1 MIYFIGRQTDVKGK
15 EFTHSTMSECV
26 DFLHSQKVIGLDI
39 ETTRKYNGKYELEG
53 LDPYLSNIVML
64 QIGTVERQ
72 YVIDVRY
79 IDISP
84 LKSILEHSDIVK
96 VGHNIKFE
104 YKHLLGHG
112 IRLQNVYDS
121 MVVEQIIYSGIKF
134 PRAQVQV
141 GDKIKNYD
149 GFSLEDLLYRY
160 QKKIINKETRLEF
173 LNIKDRPFT
182 SIQIEYGADDIV
194 YPLLIREEQ
203 LVQVHKKDVSNTV
216 SLEMLFLLVIADIEY
231 KGMHFD
237 QNVWKATYDINL
249 PKFNRLREELDEFV
263 LTKYPASQFINKQLD
278 LFSDEIKCNIQW
290 TSSKQVI
297 DFFRWLGICPQA
309 VSKETKKLSYTVN
322 AQVLRASLNTFN
334 KGIPEDLKN
343 MVLTYLDFK
352 EAEQSVTT
360 FGIKFF
366 KYVNPIT
373 NRLHSNYKQ
382 ILNTGRISSSG
393 PNLQNIP
400 SDNSF
405 RSAFTAPKGWKIV
418 NADYSGQEQII
429 LANKSNDKD
438 LQYFYEQNLGDMH
451 SYIASKIFPELSNV
465 TLDDIKKYHKDK
477 RQIAKAAGFAINYG
491 GTGYTIADNLGI
503 PEKQGD
509 EVYNAYFKA
518 FPNLKKYFNQVQN
531 EALLRG
537 YILIDPITGRKNWF
551 TSPRSEKEVNKIK
564 RNALNYPIQGEAGG
578 ITKLAPILFR
588 QWILENELQDVVF
601 ITNLVHD
608 EINVEVHESY
618 AQLAAK
624 NLEICMKKAADKW
637 CKTIPLNADAVITDY
652 WQH

>member
-1 MIYFIGRQTDVKGK
+1 MIYFIGEHSPDSTDIQQSSIEDCVNYLSKQTV
-15 EFTHSTMSECV
+15 V
-26 DFLHSQKVIGLDI
+26 GLDI
-39 ETTRKYNGKYELEG
+39 ETTYKYNGIYKLEG
-53 LDPYLSNIVML
+53 LDPHLTNIVML
-64 QIGTVERQ
+64 QIGTSEHQ
-72 YVIDVRY
+72 YIIDVRY
-79 IDISP
+79 VDISP

-104 YKHLLGHG
+104 YKHLLGYG
-112 IRLQNVYDS
+112 IRLRNVYDS
-121 MVVEQIIYSGIKF
+121 MVVEQILYSGLKF
-134 PRAQVQV
+134 PRANELVN
-141 GDKIKNYD
+141 DKRKHFD

-160 QKKIINKETRLEF
+160 FKKLVNKETRLEF
-173 LNIKDRPFT
+173 LTIKDKPFT
-182 SIQIEYGADDIV
+182 TIQIMYGVDDIV

-203 LVQVHKKDVSNTV
+203 LVQAHKKDVENTV
-216 SLEMLFLLVIADIEY
+216 SLEMLFLLVIGDIEY
-231 KGMHFD
+231 KGIYFD
-237 QNVWKATYDINL
+237 TTVWEETYKKNL
-249 PKFNRLREELDEFV
+249 IKFNTLEQELNDFV
-263 LTKYPASQFINKQLD
+263 LAKYPTSMFINKQLD
-278 LFSDEIKCNIQW
+278 LFSDEIKPNIQW
-290 TSSKQVI
+290 TSSKQVVQ
-297 DFFRWLGICPQA
+297 FFAWLKICPQE

-334 KGIPEDLKN
+334 KEIPEDLRN
-343 MVLTYLDFK
+343 MVLTYLNFK
-352 EAEQSVTT
+352 ESEQSVTT

-366 KYVNPIT
+366 KYINPIT
-373 NRLHSNYKQ
+373 NRLHSNYRQ

-405 RSAFTAPKGWKIV
+405 RSAFTAPSGCKIV

-438 LQYFYEQNLGDMH
+438 LQYFYQQNLGDMH
-451 SYIASKIFPELSNV
+451 SYIASKIFPELLNV
-465 TLDDIKKYHKDK
+465 SLKDIKKYHPEK

-491 GTGYTIADNLGI
+491 GNGYTISKNLGI
-503 PEKQGD
+503 PEKQGE
-509 EVYNAYFKA
+509 EVYEAYFKA

-531 EALLRG
+531 QALLSG

-551 TSPRSEKEVNKIK
+551 KSPNSEKEKNKIR

-588 QWILENELQDVVF
+588 KWILDNDLQEVVF

-608 EINVEVHESY
+608 EINVETTESY
-618 AQLAAK
+618 AQLAAD
-624 NLEICMKKAADKW
+624 NLERCMKESADKW
-637 CKTIPLNADAVITDY
+637 CKTIPLKADAVITDY